1 MPALYPP
8 IGFFFKVK
16 IDGIPE
22 IEFQEVTG
30 ISMTLETVALNEGG
44 QNRFVHQLPVRTTSE
59 KLVLKRGLKV
69 NSELANWCKKALED
83 FSFSPRDI
91 EISLLDF
98 TAQDTILVTWQIVRA
113 YPVKWSVS
121 GFNASN
127 NELAIETIELQYQH
141 FTKAFPQ

>member
-1 MPALYPP
+1 MPAPYPP
-8 IGFFFKVK
+8 ISFFFKVK

-30 ISMTLETVALNEGG
+30 LSMSLETVPLKEGG

-127 NELAIETIELQYQH
+127 NELAIETIEFQYQH
-141 FTKAFPQ
+141 FTKVFPQ